1 MLLQESS
8 APLLQAA
15 CGTRPPVCYSFIL
28 CSCPPATNI
37 LEKSSLQSEIHQCTG
52 GFLIITQILL
62 KPAPVSLWLSECW
75 LREDLPWCEES
86 ETGNFLQI
94 LCKSPREPGRET
106 STFDHAWF
114 LFGWLTTSTW
124 SGRGRGR
131 GGGGGGGRRW
141 WGRAAGCACPSPS
154 PCPAG
159 CQGEQLRRRSR
170 QNLME
175 TPVRVTA
182 RLVASVPKGGVVV
195 GCCHLWHLSLVLRF
209 TLPLLSAETLRIC
222 SYAGDDQPISSC
234 PMAEKPEPKSLSRE
248 H

>member
-114 LFGWLTTSTW
+114 YVWLTHSKYLEW
-124 SGRGRGR
+124 SRAGKRWW
-131 GGGGGGGRRW
+131 RRW
-141 WGRAAGCACPSPS
+141 WPKVVSTSKR
-154 PCPAG
+154 
-159 CQGEQLRRRSR
+159 LR
-170 QNLME
+170 
-175 TPVRVTA
+175 
-182 RLVASVPKGGVVV
+182 
-195 GCCHLWHLSLVLRF
+195 
-209 TLPLLSAETLRIC
+209 
-222 SYAGDDQPISSC
+222 
-234 PMAEKPEPKSLSRE
+234 LSRSLTVSSWLGT
-248 H
+248 